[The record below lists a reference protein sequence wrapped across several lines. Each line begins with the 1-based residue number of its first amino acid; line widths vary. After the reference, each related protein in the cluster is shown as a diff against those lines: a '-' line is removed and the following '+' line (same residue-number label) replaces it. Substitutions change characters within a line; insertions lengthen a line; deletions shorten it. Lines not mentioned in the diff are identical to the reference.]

1 MLSMRT
7 VLLPL
12 FIVFPILMTAQ
23 VVNTEKLRLTGK
35 EKTFQTIADFNF
47 GLSRNKAGQTLRLG
61 AQTRL
66 EYEKG
71 KNKWMLLGAYNLTQ
85 FLNVDDP
92 DAVPK
97 TFANNTFGHLRY
109 NRKINQWL
117 TWEAFT
123 QGQWDEIQEINLRY
137 LIGTGPRFR
146 IAKNEKSHF
155 YIGTLYMLEYEETSP
170 EGLKETNRDQRLS
183 TYLSAAWLVN
193 DMISINHV
201 TYFQPNLS
209 DFSDFR
215 ISSETNLSVKINDYV
230 ALKTYFQF
238 IYDSRPP
245 ITVPKSMY
253 VLTNGLSVHF

>member
-1 MLSMRT
+1 MRMLI
-7 VLLPL
+7 LPL
-12 FIVFPILMTAQ
+12 FVIFPILMIAQ

-35 EKTFQTIADFNF
+35 EKDFQTVADFNF

-61 AQTRL
+61 TQARL
-66 EYEKG
+66 EYERK
-71 KNKWMLLGAYNLTQ
+71 KSKWMLLGAYNLTQ

-97 TFANNTFGHLRY
+97 NFANNAFGHLRY
-109 NRKINQWL
+109 NRKVNKWL

-123 QGQWDEIQEINLRY
+123 QGQWDEIQEIDIRY

-146 IAKNEKSHF
+146 VKETEESHLF
-155 YIGTLYMLEYEETSP
+155 LGALYMLEYEETSP
-170 EGLKETNRDQRLS
+170 EELNNINKDQRLS

-193 DMISINHV
+193 EMISINHV
-201 TYFQPNLS
+201 TYFQPNLA
-209 DFSDFR
+209 DFNDFR

-245 ITVPKSMY
+245 ITVPESMY